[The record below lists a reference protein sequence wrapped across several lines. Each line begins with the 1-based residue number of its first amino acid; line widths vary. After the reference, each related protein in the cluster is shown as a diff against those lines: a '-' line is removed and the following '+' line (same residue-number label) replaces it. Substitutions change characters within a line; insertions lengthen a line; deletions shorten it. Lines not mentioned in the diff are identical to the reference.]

1 MILIQVAFV
10 VSSRK
15 PLIYSKQLY
24 PVTRSQLRFKRSKH
38 QFKKS
43 TREVKDMTTNPVLKD
58 RAAVLGVL
66 VGMALE
72 KISFILTMLM
82 LLH

>member
-1 MILIQVAFV
+1 
-10 VSSRK
+10 
-15 PLIYSKQLY
+15 
-24 PVTRSQLRFKRSKH
+24 
-38 QFKKS
+38 
-43 TREVKDMTTNPVLKD
+43 MTSNPVLKD

-66 VGMALE
+66 VGMTLE